1 MLNSLYIASII
12 LLVVTSVGLGV
23 YSYVRNPKP
32 FVVRLWALTSLA
44 IGLWSIGLMLMLFS
58 ASAAAATWYSRL
70 LHAGAAFISILFF
83 HFVLVF
89 LYQASSHKALVRS
102 GYVLAVIFTFLSF
115 WGNGIVAGASPKVGF
130 DYWVD
135 AGRLYPLFL
144 AYFWS
149 YVLLAIYFLAS
160 GYRASS
166 GPMKRKV
173 FYILLTVLFV
183 SLSGGSNF
191 LPQTAG
197 VYPVGG
203 FFTWLFPI
211 FITIGIFFDE
221 IRIKF

>member
-23 YSYVRNPKP
+23 YSLLRNPKP
-32 FVVRLWALTSLA
+32 FVVRLWFLTSLA
-44 IGLWSIGLMLMLFS
+44 IGLWSVGLLFLLFS

-89 LYQASSHKALVRS
+89 LYQASSHKALIRS

-135 AGRLYPLFL
+135 AGALYPLFL

-149 YVLLAIYFLAS
+149 YILLAIYFLIN
-160 GYRASS
+160 GYRAS
-166 GPMKRKV
+166 GGVMKRKT

-191 LPQTAG
+191 LPQTVG
-197 VYPVGG
+197 IYPIGG
-203 FFTWLFPI
+203 FFAWLYPI
-211 FITIGIFFDE
+211 FITIGIFFEE